1 MLSRKAGKAQVQ
13 VLEFGRMAARL
24 VAYIVACIVGVT
36 LIAGLIVGAQRED
49 DGAVDLI
56 VVNARVYAGDGAS
69 ELAEAVAV
77 RGNKVIRVGTNS
89 EIRRLRRAQ
98 TTVIDARGGAVLPGF
113 NDAHAH
119 FISGGLS
126 LDQVSLLEARTLD
139 EIKDTVRVWADA
151 HPEREW
157 ITGRGWYY
165 QPFTGGL
172 PTRQLLDALVPDRPV
187 YLTAYDGH
195 TGWANTRALKLAG
208 INRRTKNPANGTVV
222 KDPRS
227 GEPTGVLKES
237 AMQLMRAAA
246 PQPTREDKVAAIRA
260 GLGEAH
266 RNGVTSVQNAG
277 GSPEDL
283 DLYNDL
289 RKRGE
294 LTLRVYQALS
304 ADASL
309 TEADLDRL
317 EQVRMRF
324 ADDPLLKTGAI
335 KLMADGV
342 IESHTAAMLEPY
354 TNRPASK
361 GHANFTPEQLNQV
374 VAMLDR
380 RGWQVMTHAIG
391 DGAVRMALDA
401 YEAAAKANPA
411 PERGRRHRIEHIE
424 TIAAADIK
432 RFGSLDVIASLQP
445 LHALPSPAGGDVWS
459 ANIGPERAARAWVWN
474 SIAKGGGKVAFGSDW
489 PVVTIDPLVG
499 LHVAVNRTTVDGLPE
514 GGWLPA
520 ERLPLRRA
528 IDAYTRTAAWA
539 SYDELRKGT
548 LSRDMLADLVV
559 LSDDIFS
566 MKPGRITDAR
576 VVVTIVDGKVVYR
589 RDGPETTTH

>member
-1 MLSRKAGKAQVQ
+1 
-13 VLEFGRMAARL
+13 MAARL
-24 VAYIVACIVGVT
+24 VAYLVACIVGVT

-98 TTVIDARGGAVLPGF
+98 TTVIDAKGGAVLPGF

-126 LDQVSLLEARTLD
+126 LDQVNLLEAKTLD
-139 EIKDTVRVWADA
+139 EVRDTVRVWAES

-157 ITGRGWYY
+157 ILGRGWYY

-172 PTRQLLDALVPDRPV
+172 PTRQILDALVPDRPA

-208 INRRTKNPANGTVV
+208 ITRRTKNPANGTVV
-222 KDPRS
+222 KDPRT

-237 AMQLMRAAA
+237 AMQLMRAAS

-260 GLGEAH
+260 GLEEAH
-266 RNGVTSVQNAG
+266 RLGVTSVQNAG

-283 DLYNDL
+283 DLYNEL

-309 TEADLDRL
+309 TDADLDRL
-317 EQVRMRF
+317 EQVRTRF
-324 ADDPLLKTGAI
+324 ADDPLLKTGAV

-342 IESHTAAMLEPY
+342 IETHTAAMLEPY
-354 TNRPASK
+354 ANRPETK
-361 GHANFTPEQLNQV
+361 GHANFTPEQLNKV

-391 DGAVRMALDA
+391 DAAVRMALDA
-401 YEAAAKANPA
+401 YEAAAKTNAA

-424 TIAAADIK
+424 TIDPADIK
-432 RFGSLDVIASLQP
+432 RFGAIGVIASMQP
-445 LHALPSPAGGDVWS
+445 LHGLPSPAGDDVWS
-459 ANIGPERAARAWVWN
+459 TNIGPERAARGWVWN
-474 SIAKGGGKVAFGSDW
+474 SMARAGGKLAFGSDW
-489 PVVTIDPLVG
+489 PVVTIDPLMG
-499 LHVAVNRTTVDGLPE
+499 LHVAITRTRLDGLPE

-520 ERLPLRRA
+520 ERLPLRKA
-528 IDAYTRTAAWA
+528 IDAYTRNAAWA

-548 LSRDMLADLVV
+548 LSRDMLADLIV
-559 LSDDIFS
+559 LSDDIFNTP
-566 MKPGRITDAR
+566 PGRIIDAH

-589 RDGPETTTH
+589 RDAPDTTTH